1 MVIWVHYFPSLVLF
15 GFKSLTILNKT
26 VCCVRKRFS
35 TESLLGKRQLLIS
48 SLKVSRSYFHLRA
61 LQWVT
66 NTSKMFPNIAF
77 AVIRV
82 RPMYVGTIQKSLVT
96 PLKPPATLV
105 LEGTIPSGF
114 EIVLFFRSR
123 KWPATMVREGV
134 TSGSWEIYQSKKPGK
149 YLKVILSSEA
159 DPDLALRKGGGGGFL
174 SLGLPIF
181 LPSAIPFFFFTQNKE
196 GRSGWVPRASS
207 LDPSLLLQEWV

>member
-77 AVIRV
+77 TVIRV

-96 PLKPPATLV
+96 PLKPPATMV
-105 LEGTIPSGF
+105 LEGTVPSGF
-114 EIVLFFRSR
+114 EIVLFIRSS
-123 KWPATMVREGV
+123 KWPAIMVREGV
-134 TSGSWEIYQSKKPGK
+134 TSGSWEIYQSK
-149 YLKVILSSEA
+149 
-159 DPDLALRKGGGGGFL
+159 
-174 SLGLPIF
+174 
-181 LPSAIPFFFFTQNKE
+181 N
-196 GRSGWVPRASS
+196 
-207 LDPSLLLQEWV
+207 QENI

>member
-1 MVIWVHYFPSLVLF
+1 MLHKRNFSPTHTTHSLMVIWVLYFPPLVLF
-15 GFKSLTILNKT
+15 GFKSLTMLNKT

-77 AVIRV
+77 TVIRV

-96 PLKPPATLV
+96 PLKPPATMV
-105 LEGTIPSGF
+105 LEGTVPSGF
-114 EIVLFFRSR
+114 EIVLFIRSR
-123 KWPATMVREGV
+123 KWPAMMVREGV
-134 TSGSWEIYQSKKPGK
+134 TSGSWEIYQSK
-149 YLKVILSSEA
+149 
-159 DPDLALRKGGGGGFL
+159 
-174 SLGLPIF
+174 
-181 LPSAIPFFFFTQNKE
+181 N
-196 GRSGWVPRASS
+196 
-207 LDPSLLLQEWV
+207 QENI